1 MKTEERKQIAIESRK
16 RGYSCSQAVTC
27 AFKDRYGIDE
37 STLLKIS
44 EGFGGGIAGTKGV
57 CGAVTAMVLLA
68 GLENADGN
76 TEKVTSKQDTYK
88 IGSEF
93 MDAFEEKNGSVICSK
108 LKGLDGGEMLR
119 SCNGCI
125 EDPRMFP
132 FEGTL
137 YLTVACRA
145 FPPGPYWEHDDPVQ
159 CMPDAVR
166 ASAAGFGRAVKE
178 NSTVTLLYRV
188 DLGALRERCYDEAFS
203 FVAPLHN
210 PDISDDRDVVLFPRR
225 LRIGGSDRIVCVH
238 RPKHPWHYAIGKELS
253 APSIFFALGDS
264 LADFADG
271 SAQEF
276 VFAKPEFPWE
286 ANRIGASWAPL
297 EIEHGLWL
305 LPYHGKQDDR
315 VGYTQ
320 SFMLLRERTAGLPEI
335 LARPEERLLHA
346 SEPWELEGDF
356 AIPCLFTCSGVLR
369 TDGILLMGY
378 GAADAKVGLVS
389 VNWNELCRY
398 LKQKGNIA

>member
-1 MKTEERKQIAIESRK
+1 MIFEKKFLF
-16 RGYSCSQAVTC
+16 GPNPAVPW
-27 AFKDRYGIDE
+27 AEK
-37 STLLKIS
+37 
-44 EGFGGGIAGTKGV
+44 
-57 CGAVTAMVLLA
+57 MVLNPAMFRDPDEPETIHMLFRATGAMAECRIPGKKLPYPIFLGYAVSRDNGNRWECDWSRPALA
-68 GLENADGN
+68 PGLRR
-76 TEKVTSKQDTYK
+76 KV
-88 IGSEF
+88 SELTVK
-93 MDAFEEKNGSVICSK
+93 DAFGRTWFDYS
-108 LKGLDGGEMLR
+108 
-119 SCNGCI
+119 NGCI

-166 ASAAGFGRAVKE
+166 ASAAGFGRAVKD

-271 SAQEF
+271 TAQEF

-286 ANRIGASWAPL
+286 ANRIGASWAPV

-305 LPYHGKQDDR
+305 LPYHGKQDDS

-369 TDGILLMGY
+369 TDGTLLMGY

-389 VNWNELCRY
+389 VNWNELCHY